1 MQAGSSRLRTDK
13 LMKRLF
19 RAGTPEEALGEE
31 GEFIE
36 KEDFSACVLSLCA
49 EKGMI
54 PERIIRDAGI
64 DRTYGHQLFNGTRM
78 PSRDKAIQIAF
89 GFGLNV
95 EETQRLLRAAHKS
108 VLYPR
113 LKRDAVII
121 YCLQKKKDLS
131 YAQQVLRQYGLTA
144 LGEAKKYEE

>member
-1 MQAGSSRLRTDK
+1 MQTGSSRLHTDK
-13 LMKRLF
+13 LMKRLLK
-19 RAGTPEEALGEE
+19 AGSPEEALSEA

-36 KEDFSACVLSLCA
+36 REDFSSCVSQLCA
-49 EKGMI
+49 EKDMI
-54 PERIIRDAGI
+54 PERIIREAGI

-95 EETQRLLRAAHKS
+95 EEAQRLLRAARKS
-108 VLYPR
+108 MLYPR
-113 LKRDAVII
+113 LKRDALII
-121 YCLQKKKDLS
+121 YCLQKKKDLA
-131 YAQQVLRQYGLTA
+131 YTQQMLRQYGLTA